1 MRKIYAKLPPLSPEA
16 QALRDRLAPQPEP
29 EQIKQEVEERIEELP
44 PVLDGP
50 TVVLKP

>member
-1 MRKIYAKLPPLSPEA
+1 MKPYAKLPPLSPEA

-29 EQIKQEVEERIEELP
+29 EQIKQEVEELP